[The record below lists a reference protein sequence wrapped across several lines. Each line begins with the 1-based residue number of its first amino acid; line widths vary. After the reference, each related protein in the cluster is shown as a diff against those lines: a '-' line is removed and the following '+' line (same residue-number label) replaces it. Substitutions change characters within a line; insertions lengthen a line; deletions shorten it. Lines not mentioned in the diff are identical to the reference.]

1 MKQRPR
7 IYYTASQRAVIWER
21 WRKGET
27 LHQIARLFDRYHSSI
42 HGILAESGGIRPP
55 ERRRARSALTLI
67 EREEIS
73 RGVVAGKS
81 IRAIAVTL
89 GRAPSTIS
97 REIRRND
104 GRYGYRASQ
113 ADQAAWDRARRPQV
127 CKLVRN
133 RALAQLVADKLRLEW
148 SPEQIAGWLKRAHPD
163 DKASQVSH
171 ETIYRSLFIQARGA
185 LKKELMAHLRR
196 TRGMRRSRH
205 HTQKTSIHGQITD
218 PVSISE
224 RPPAVEDRALPG
236 HWEGDLLFGS
246 KNSQIATLIERQSR
260 YVMLAKVGKKDTE
273 TVVNALITHSQKLPQ
288 ELYRS
293 LTWDRGKEMADHQ
306 RFTLATD
313 IKVYFCDPRSPWQRG
328 SNENANGLLRQYL
341 PKGLDLSGYSQ
352 AKLNAIARRLNERP
366 RKTLDYET
374 PAQRFHD
381 AVASTG

>member
-1 MKQRPR
+1 
-7 IYYTASQRAVIWER
+7 
-21 WRKGET
+21 
-27 LHQIARLFDRYHSSI
+27 
-42 HGILAESGGIRPP
+42 
-55 ERRRARSALTLI
+55 LI

-73 RGVVAGKS
+73 RGIVEGRS
-81 IRAIAVTL
+81 TRAIAAAL

-104 GRYGYRASQ
+104 GPQGYRASQ
-113 ADQAAWDRARRPQV
+113 ADQAAWDRGCRPKV
-127 CKLVRN
+127 CTLVQN
-133 RALAQLVADKLRLEW
+133 RELAQLAASKLRLEW
-148 SPEQIAGWLKRAHPD
+148 SPEQVAGWLKRSNPD
-163 DKASQVSH
+163 DEALQVSH

-205 HTQKTSIHGQITD
+205 HTQKTSIRGQITD
-218 PVSISE
+218 AVSISE

-246 KNSQIATLIERQSR
+246 KNSQI
-260 YVMLAKVGKKDTE
+260 
-273 TVVNALITHSQKLPQ
+273 
-288 ELYRS
+288 RS
-293 LTWDRGKEMADHQ
+293 LTWDRGKEMADHR

-341 PKGLDLSGYSQ
+341 PKGIDLSGYSQ
-352 AKLNAIARRLNERP
+352 PKLNAIARRLNERP
-366 RKTLDYET
+366 RKTLQYET
-374 PAQRFHD
+374 SAQRFQQ